1 VKPRTVVPLTVVLT
15 LVGCQEPLKEAQ
27 RIEEPR
33 VLGVR
38 IATASD
44 RASLERGESAELRV
58 LLAGPEGPLQARL
71 AYELCEAAD
80 SAHGVPFCA
89 ADVLAQGTGDVDGA
103 PIPFDVPATT
113 PEGAHLA
120 LLGVACPEGE
130 PKLDENPSDSGCSG
144 GAEALRWSFDAWIAS
159 ADFANQNPDLSE
171 LRVAIGDSII
181 PLDAL
186 DAPPSCDADAPEV
199 AADVTHE
206 LEIALG
212 AGARESGESL
222 QLSHFSTSGLFER
235 QYSFIDPD
243 EALET
248 SVEWRAPSAGNAAK
262 QYLVLRDG
270 RGGVSF
276 ASFSLC
282 AR

>member
-1 VKPRTVVPLTVVLT
+1 MKRRTLAPLTIVLT
-15 LVGCQEPLKEAQ
+15 LVGCQEPLKDAQ

-38 IATASD
+38 VATASNG
-44 RASLERGESAELRV
+44 ASLEPGQSAELQV
-58 LLAGPEGPLQARL
+58 LLAGPEGPLHARL

-89 ADVLAQGTGDVDGA
+89 GDVVSQSTVDVDGA
-103 PIPFDVPATT
+103 PIAFDVPAST

-120 LLGVACPEGE
+120 FLGVVCPEGE
-130 PKLDENPSDSGCSG
+130 PELHEDPSDSGCSDG
-144 GAEALRWSFDAWIAS
+144 TEALRLSFDAWTAG

-171 LRVAIGDSII
+171 LRVTLGNTTI

-186 DAPPSCDADAPEV
+186 DASPSCDANAPEV
-199 AADVTHE
+199 AAEVNHE
-206 LEIALG
+206 LEIVLG
-212 AGARESGESL
+212 AGARESGEQL

-235 QYSFIDPD
+235 QYSFVEPE
-243 EALET
+243 EAPET
-248 SVEWRAPSAGNAAK
+248 SVAWRAPSAGTAAK
-262 QYLVLRDG
+262 QYLVLRDS

-276 ASFSLC
+276 ASFSVC